1 MRNCMPNKS
10 DHYYLIFGIFSRK
23 RDKHAGQKSVFT
35 AFAGQKSIFTC
46 SQSKKTPLQKKSGAV
61 VGANRACKSQEQL
74 CLDI

>member
-1 MRNCMPNKS
+1 MPNKS
-10 DHYYLIFGIFSRK
+10 DHSYLIFCIFSRK

-46 SQSKKTPLQKKSGAV
+46 SQTPQESKKTPLLKSSGAV
-61 VGANRACKSQEQL
+61 VGANTACKSQGQL